1 MSYYE
6 PPEHCTEC
14 GIEINGGIRSN
25 EEGLCFYCW
34 KERKAEY
41 DAEQSERA

>member
-6 PPEHCTEC
+6 VPEHCSEC
-14 GIEINGGIRSN
+14 GIEINPNGFRDT
-25 EEGLCFYCW
+25 GLCSYCW